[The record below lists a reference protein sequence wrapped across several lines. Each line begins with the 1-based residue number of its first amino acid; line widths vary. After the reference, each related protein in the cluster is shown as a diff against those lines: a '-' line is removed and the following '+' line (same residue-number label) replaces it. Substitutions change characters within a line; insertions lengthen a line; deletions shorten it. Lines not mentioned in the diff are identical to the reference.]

1 MGIQHSLNDEQ
12 VGRVGESLQNGA
24 QAIMDISER
33 MEHLEGYVR
42 EMRTFNE
49 SLSEKVDNASTA
61 IARLDKTLNNR
72 IDRVL
77 TAMAVVTDGTPERTE
92 NALEAI
98 RSINVQ
104 EAVANANKAMVP
116 LTIPFI
122 VLLVE
127 LAVANAYLGILLA
140 SMPDARDR
148 YSTFLI
154 TNAGAVLCGLT
165 VGLLWLGMHR
175 LNQNRESKLQQDA
188 DPNVVEGGEQGEG
201 APQPV
206 PEPPIIPR
214 DKAQIKKEQE
224 AFLKETILELEEKLK
239 KAEAQAQASKESTL
253 RRRRPSKDGKDPL
266 SSRDPSSS
274 GALQAVYDDNSES
287 GQGKPV
293 TSSV

>member
-1 MGIQHSLNDEQ
+1 MGIQHSLNEQ
-12 VGRVGESLQNGA
+12 QVNRVGNSLQNGA
-24 QAIMDISER
+24 TAIMDISDR

-49 SLSEKVDNASTA
+49 ALSEKVDNASNA

-92 NALEAI
+92 NAISAI
-98 RSINVQ
+98 RSINVH

-116 LTIPFI
+116 LAIPFI

-140 SMPDARDR
+140 SMPDARER

-165 VGLLWLGMHR
+165 VGLLWLAGHR
-175 LNQNRESKLQQDA
+175 LNQSRERKNIIEENL
-188 DPNVVEGGEQGEG
+188 GED
-201 APQPV
+201 
-206 PEPPIIPR
+206 PEPPLPSDENIM
-214 DKAQIKKEQE
+214 KGKETKKEQV
-224 AFLKETILELEEKLK
+224 ALLKETISELEQKLK
-239 KAEAQAQASKESTL
+239 EVEGASQL
-253 RRRRPSKDGKDPL
+253 RRRKLSKEKEAG
-266 SSRDPSSS
+266 SS
-274 GALQAVYDDNSES
+274 GEAGES
-287 GQGKPV
+287 SPSRPKAPRKRLHAI
-293 TSSV
+293 